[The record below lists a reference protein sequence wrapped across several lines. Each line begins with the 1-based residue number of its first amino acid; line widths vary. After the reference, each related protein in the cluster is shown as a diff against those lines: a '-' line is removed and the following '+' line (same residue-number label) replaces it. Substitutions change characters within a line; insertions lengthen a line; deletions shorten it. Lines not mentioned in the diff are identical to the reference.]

1 MTKSPK
7 IRSVVF
13 DLDGTLM
20 SSSATIYKCTLKTFQ
35 EFNIAAELS
44 EEEFNKKIG
53 YHFKD
58 IFADFN
64 ISVPDLEDFIEKYK
78 ALYFDFI
85 DESKVY
91 PNVLLALEHLRE
103 NGVTTSLLTTKAQD
117 QAERILEHFNLKDY
131 FSFIVGRRNGM
142 AIKPAPD
149 ALLMI
154 CSDTGIGPK
163 ETLMVGDSELDI
175 RCGKNAGSL
184 TCGVTFGYRQKEEL
198 EKENPDY
205 LISDMKEIIGIVGNG
220 ALK

>member
-1 MTKSPK
+1 MNNTPK

-20 SSSATIYKCTLKTFQ
+20 SSSATIYKCTLRTFQ
-35 EFNIAAELS
+35 EFNIAAEVS

-64 ISVPDLEDFIEKYK
+64 ISVPDLEGFIDRYK

-91 PNVLLALEHLRE
+91 PNVLEALEFLKSK
-103 NGVTTSLLTTKAQD
+103 GILTSLLTTKAQD
-117 QAERILEHFNLKDY
+117 QAERILEHFGLKDY
-131 FSFIVGRRNGM
+131 FSIITGRQNGM

-149 ALLMI
+149 ALLKI
-154 CSDTGIGPK
+154 CRETGVAPA

-184 TCGVTFGYRQKEEL
+184 TCGVTFGYRLKEEL

-205 LISDMKEIIGIVGNG
+205 LISDMKEIIGIIGGELN
-220 ALK
+220 K